1 MNHTRNE
8 FKKWLKEAK
17 YKDVLEMY
25 QTYKEKLMDYRFT
38 ISKIKQLY
46 ERVPGTRK
54 ENIKIVKWKY
64 NLLTNK
70 LNLMVIKNE

>member
-8 FKKWLKEAK
+8 FKKWLKDAK
-17 YKDVLEMY
+17 YKEVLEMY
-25 QTYKEKLMDYRFT
+25 QTYKEKLMDYRST
-38 ISKIKQLY
+38 IAKMGQLY
-46 ERVPGTRK
+46 ERVPGTHK

-70 LNLMVIKNE
+70 LNLMVIKNG